1 MFRFIPNS
9 QVDQPGRHSGN
20 VGYTGLIWQDYVNR
34 LLIELCYKAYRDK
47 DMGKSS
53 DTYRTM
59 GGVNLSDRQVMQNKP
74 YSFKNDLII

>member
-1 MFRFIPNS
+1 MFRLIPNS

-47 DMGKSS
+47 DMEKSS
-53 DTYRTM
+53 DTYTKIFRCRW
-59 GGVNLSDRQVMQNKP
+59 GKYLRQTGDAKQTL
-74 YSFKNDLII
+74 LI